1 VIVVDTSVFVA
12 ARLGAGDT
20 GALPSRATAMTSLI
34 IDLPDEKLQRL
45 QALACERGT
54 DVAHL
59 IDQMSSILLAEAD
72 AETRFRLRA
81 ARGTDREDRGLE
93 LLRKAARQGRDG

>member
-1 VIVVDTSVFVA
+1 
-12 ARLGAGDT
+12 
-20 GALPSRATAMTSLI
+20 MTSLT

-45 QALACERGT
+45 QALARERGT

-81 ARGTDREDRGLE
+81 ARGASHEERGLE
-93 LLRKAARQGRDG
+93 LLRKAAGQGNDG